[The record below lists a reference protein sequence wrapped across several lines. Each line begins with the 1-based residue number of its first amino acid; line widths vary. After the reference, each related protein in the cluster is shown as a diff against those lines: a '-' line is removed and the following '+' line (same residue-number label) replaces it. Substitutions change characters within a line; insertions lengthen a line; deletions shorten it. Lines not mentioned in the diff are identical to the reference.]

1 MSRIESRLTAPAAR
15 LVTSAR
21 PKAIFAWSVHAL
33 TASGV
38 LVGMLSLVAVLNQDA
53 RTALL
58 WLILAQVIDGVDGP
72 IARRLQVGVVLP
84 HLDGYILDLVVDYVT
99 CVVVPAAFLYRFGLV
114 PPSMM
119 LPCVAALL
127 FTSALWFSRT
137 DMMSSDH
144 WFRGWPAVWN
154 LAVPCMYLSGTR
166 PSVNVV
172 IVLACSV
179 LTLTNLPFV
188 HPLQVTDR
196 RPVTAII
203 TVGWLIAM
211 LVLTLQLPNRPTW
224 DDPALLGPPCYFFW
238 LTWGRLRSKH
248 RNSLAT
254 SALGNEAA
262 L

>member
-1 MSRIESRLTAPAAR
+1 MSRIESRLSAPASR
-15 LVTSAR
+15 LVTAAR
-21 PKAIFAWSVHAL
+21 PRAIFAWSVHAL

-38 LVGMLSLVAVLNQDA
+38 LVGMLSLVAVLNKDA

-72 IARRLQVGVVLP
+72 IARRLQVDVVLP

-99 CVVVPAAFLYRFGLV
+99 CVVVPAAFLYRFELV
-114 PPSMM
+114 PPAMM
-119 LPCVAALL
+119 LPCIAAVL

-137 DMMSSDH
+137 DMIDADH

-166 PSVNVV
+166 PAVNVA
-172 IVLACSV
+172 IVLVCSM

-203 TVGWLIAM
+203 TVAWLAAM
-211 LVLTLQLPNRPTW
+211 LTLTLKLPNRPTW
-224 DDPALLGPPCYFFW
+224 DDGLLLGPPVYFFW
-238 LTWGRLRSKH
+238 LTWGRVRAQRSV
-248 RNSLAT
+248 
-254 SALGNEAA
+254 EAA
-262 L
+262 A